1 MPRFEVGSLVR
12 CREREWVVLP
22 SEHPDLLL
30 LRPLGGVEAE
40 VCGIYLPV
48 EGNSVAPA
56 TFPPPDPA
64 TAGDFVSGRLLRD
77 AARLSLRSGAGPFRS
92 LGRIHVRPRSYQLV
106 PLLMALRL
114 ATVRLLIA
122 DDVGIGKTIEAGLIA
137 RELYDRGEIRR
148 LTVLCPPHLCDQWQR
163 ELAEKFALEAVVVR
177 SSTAAALERGLPRG
191 DLSIWEHYP
200 LTVASIDYVKSERR
214 RDNFL
219 RAAPELVIVDEAH
232 TATDAAGRGAGQQ
245 QRYDLVRSVAAR
257 PDRHLLLLTA
267 TPHSGIE
274 DAFKSLLGLLDPRF
288 ATLSPE
294 RLSDHERDELAR
306 HFVQRRRADVR
317 HWLNED
323 TPFPARETTEVTYSL
338 ARSPGYRRLFDDVF
352 AFTRELVREG
362 EENHKGTEDTKSLDS
377 SDLRDLRASVVN
389 PPRHLRSVVQRRA
402 RYWAALAL
410 LRCVMSSPA
419 AAEKALRVR
428 AIDSTTEAQR
438 HREGDDEEVLLALEA
453 TLSEA
458 VREDTESERVPD
470 FEPDLSGMDDDLS
483 VPLHLG
489 GEKGREHARLIRFAA
504 RAAQL
509 HGNDDPKLQAL
520 LPLLEELLRD
530 GFNPIVYC
538 RYIATA
544 NYLAQ
549 QLAGR
554 LKVNGDE
561 VRVLA
566 VTGERSEEEREA
578 LIAELSHSPRRL
590 LVATDCLSE
599 GINLQH
605 AFDAVVHYDLPWNPN
620 RLEQREGRVDRYGQ
634 RAPKVRTALL
644 YGKDNPM
651 DEAVMKVLLRKAVSI
666 HRSLGISVPLPVD
679 SDTVVNALIASLFET
694 GTRQLTLFDAQQEA
708 ELASAE
714 AQLAAIERRWDDAV
728 ARAKES
734 RTRFAQRRIKPEEV
748 ARELEESDAVLGD
761 PAAVEAFV
769 RAACERLGAPLAR
782 LKGAIKAR
790 SESADL
796 RELRVFVV
804 NLSSLPLPVRE
815 RVAHL
820 ADKRGDL
827 TLTFETTAPAGVE
840 RVGRN
845 HPFVVA
851 LADYALESALTPD
864 ADRPLAARSGLIVT
878 DAVARATALLLLR
891 IRALIESPRQT
902 APALAEELV
911 VTGFTREGG
920 VYHWLDEPAAL
931 ALLERAE
938 PRENVSAEERSQ
950 GIAEALGQLAGLAD
964 ELAAIAESRAARLR
978 EAHQRVRAQTGGG
991 RVSVRPS
998 GPPDVLGVYVLWPQD

>member
-1 MPRFEVGSLVR
+1 MPGFEVGSLVR

-22 SEHPDLLL
+22 SEHPDLLM
-30 LRPLGGVEAE
+30 LRPLGGAEAE

-56 TFPPPDPA
+56 TFQPPDPA

-92 LGRIHVRPRSYQLV
+92 LGRIDVRPRSYQLV

-114 ATVRLLIA
+114 ETVRLLIA

-191 DLSIWEHYP
+191 DVSLWEQYP
-200 LTVASIDYVKSERR
+200 ITVASIDYVKSERR

-219 RAAPELVIVDEAH
+219 RVASDLVIVDEAH
-232 TATDAAGRGAGQQ
+232 TATDSAVRGAGQQ
-245 QRYDLVRSVAAR
+245 QRYDLVRSIAAQ
-257 PDRHLLLLTA
+257 PGRHLVLLTA

-288 ATLSPE
+288 ATLSLE
-294 RLSDHERDELAR
+294 RLADHERDALAR

-323 TPFPARETTEVTYSL
+323 TPFPDRESTEVTYSF
-338 ARSPGYRRLFDDVF
+338 ARSTGYRKLFDDVF
-352 AFTRELVREG
+352 EFTRELVQ
-362 EENHKGTEDTKSLDS
+362 EELAPQSHKGHTARQEEEGPNASPS
-377 SDLRDLRASVVN
+377 ERRDRRASVV
-389 PPRHLRSVVQRRA
+389 HQRWRQRA

-428 AIDSTTEAQR
+428 AAGEASLDG
-438 HREGDDEEVLLALEA
+438 EVDAEMGDELFSGYVADPTDQEHVQDLEPA
-453 TLSEA
+453 A
-458 VREDTESERVPD
+458 VVEQGSPASER
-470 FEPDLSGMDDDLS
+470 M
-483 VPLHLG
+483 
-489 GEKGREHARLIRFAA
+489 RLIRFAA
-504 RAAQL
+504 RAADL
-509 HGNDDPKLQAL
+509 YGKDDPKLQAL

-544 NYLAQ
+544 NYLAR
-549 QLAGR
+549 QLDGR
-554 LKVNGDE
+554 LKVQGGE

-578 LIAELSHSPRRL
+578 LIDELSHSSRRL

-666 HRSLGISVPLPVD
+666 HRTLGISVPLPVD
-679 SDTVVNALIASLFET
+679 SNTVVNALIASLFET
-694 GTRQLTLFDAQQEA
+694 GARQLTLFDAQHEA
-708 ELASAE
+708 ELASADE
-714 AQLAAIERRWDDAV
+714 QLAAIEHRWDDAV
-728 ARAKES
+728 AREKES
-734 RTRFAQRRIKPEEV
+734 RTRFAQRRIRPEEV
-748 ARELEESDAVLGD
+748 ARELEESDAVLGE

-769 RAACERLGAPLAR
+769 RSACERLGAPLVQH
-782 LKGAIKAR
+782 KGPKDTKAR

-796 RELRVFVV
+796 RDLRVFVV
-804 NLSSLPLPVRE
+804 NLLQLPLPVRE

-820 ADKRGDL
+820 ADKRDEI
-827 TLTFETTAPAGVE
+827 TLTFEVTAPAGVE
-840 RVGRN
+840 HVGRN

-851 LADYALESALTPD
+851 LADHVLESALTPGD
-864 ADRPLAARSGLIVT
+864 DRPLAARSGLIIT
-878 DAVARATALLLLR
+878 DAVARTTVLLLLR
-891 IRALIESPRQT
+891 IRALIESPRQA

-911 VTGFTREGG
+911 VTGYTREGG
-920 VYHWLDEPAAL
+920 AIHWLAEPAAL
-931 ALLERAE
+931 ALLQRAE
-938 PRENVSAEERSQ
+938 PRENVSADERRQ
-950 GIAEALGQLAGLAD
+950 GIAEALGQLAGLARD
-964 ELAAIAESRAARLR
+964 LQAIADNRAARLR
-978 EAHQRVRAQTGGG
+978 EAHQRVRAQIGGG

-998 GPPDVLGVYVLWPQD
+998 GPPDVLGLYVLWPQD